1 MSNIKILLA
10 DDHQIVLDG
19 LQSLLSD
26 IADFEV
32 IGAVNNG
39 KEAVN
44 FVATNKTANKPNIVL
59 MDIDMPVMNGI
70 NAAREIKKNF
80 DDVRILTLSMHNEKG
95 VIQTLMDAGA
105 DGYILKNSSKEE
117 LEKGIRTI
125 CKGEPFFS
133 TDVTMSLLN
142 QSSEITSGGELPD
155 EVKDLTEREIEILKL
170 VAEGYSNK
178 EIGDR
183 LFISHRTVDT
193 HRTNLMKKMNVHNVA
208 GLIRIALK
216 SGLVE

>member
-19 LQSLLSD
+19 LNSLLSS
-26 IADFEV
+26 IPDFEI

-39 KEAVN
+39 KEAVD
-44 FVATNKTANKPNIVL
+44 FIATNQKPDIVL

-80 DDVRILTLSMHNEKG
+80 EGIRILTLSMHNEKG

-125 CKGEPFFS
+125 CKGETFFS

-142 QSSEITSGGELPD
+142 QSSEITQEKELPQ
-155 EVKDLTEREIEILKL
+155 EIKDLTEREIEILKL

-178 EIGDR
+178 EIGER

-208 GLIRIALK
+208 GLIRFALK